1 MKALIYDIEILKA
14 IPDKKGGR
22 LEGIEYCEGW
32 SDHQA
37 MGFSVVGVYDVVC
50 DRYRVFLKD
59 NLSDF
64 AELLRER
71 DTYVSF
77 NGIGFDNKVLAHHMS
92 PALLPEEK
100 CYDILRELWVGD
112 GLAPEFKYPT
122 HAGYGL
128 GDTCYANFGLS
139 KSGDGASAPID
150 WQEGRYG
157 TVIDYCL
164 NDIKLTKR
172 CFDRIRQGGG
182 LRSPKDSSRFI
193 EMRKPA

>member
-1 MKALIYDIEILKA
+1 MKAVIYDIEIVKG
-14 IPDKKGGR
+14 IPDKKNR
-22 LEGIEYCEGW
+22 AQEGIDYCKGW
-32 SDHQA
+32 DDHA
-37 MGFSVVGVYDVVC
+37 GMGISVVGAYDLVT

-59 NLSDF
+59 NLDDF
-64 AELLRER
+64 ALLLRDR

-122 HAGYGL
+122 HIGYSL
-128 GDTCYANFGLS
+128 GDVGYVNFGLS
-139 KSGDGASAPID
+139 KNGDGALAPID

-172 CFDRIRQGGG
+172 CFERIRQGGG
-182 LRSPKDSSRFI
+182 LRSPKDPSRFI
-193 EMRKPA
+193 EMRKP